1 MEGTGRASGTL
12 GVGRI
17 GRQAGRA
24 AGSRIDALHRTK
36 EARPAIRP
44 MWPGTPRR
52 YRVAMA
58 AWWRRRP
65 PVVQDLLAGGA
76 VAVTWFTAFYLL
88 RQRGWSPREPE
99 TFVVAG
105 LWTAGTLALR
115 RVHPAWVLAVVVV
128 AYPIS
133 YGATLQTEFHL
144 LPVLV
149 AGYTATSTGRV
160 HPVMASVGCM
170 AANLVLSWNDR
181 AAPGGLGPPL
191 GGLGGALGDR
201 PFDWP
206 SVLFIELATVSVVVL
221 GWLMHRE
228 AAISGDLAQRNVELE
243 RLRAVEVQR
252 VVAEE
257 RTRVAR
263 ELHDVVAHH
272 LTAVVIRAQA
282 ADRVRATRPEVAS
295 ESVGWIAETAK
306 EALTAMRTTVRV
318 LRTDGDAAALAPEPT
333 LGELRAVAA
342 RVGQA
347 GLDIELRLP
356 EPLPD
361 LEPQVELAAVRI
373 AQEALTNAMR
383 HAAARR
389 AVVTLRCEADGVV
402 VDINDDGTNGPP
414 SARRRDGTG
423 LIGMQERAAACGG
436 RLRIDSGPLGGW
448 RIRAWLPAR
457 AAWS

>member
-1 MEGTGRASGTL
+1 
-12 GVGRI
+12 
-17 GRQAGRA
+17 
-24 AGSRIDALHRTK
+24 
-36 EARPAIRP
+36 
-44 MWPGTPRR
+44 
-52 YRVAMA
+52 VAD
-58 AWWRRRP
+58 WWRRRP
-65 PVVQDLLAGGA
+65 LVVQDLLAGGA
-76 VAVTWFTAFYLL
+76 FAVAWFTAFQLF

-105 LWTAGTLALR
+105 VWTVGTLALR
-115 RVHPAWVLAVVVV
+115 RVNPAWVLAAVVI
-128 AYPIS
+128 AYPIA

-149 AGYTATSTGRV
+149 AGYTATRTGRV
-160 HPVMASVGCM
+160 HPVVASVGCM
-170 AANLVLSWNDR
+170 AANLVLSWNHDSP
-181 AAPGGLGPPL
+181 PGGF
-191 GGLGGALGDR
+191 GLPLGDR

-221 GWLMHRE
+221 GWLMYRE

-243 RLRAVEVQR
+243 RLRAVEAQR

-257 RTRVAR
+257 RTRIAR

-272 LTAVVIRAQA
+272 LTAVIIRAQA

-295 ESVGWIAETAK
+295 ESIGWIAETAK
-306 EALTAMRTTVRV
+306 EALTAMRSTVRV
-318 LRTDGDAAALAPEPT
+318 LRTDGDGAALEPEPT
-333 LGELRAVAA
+333 LGDLRAIAA
-342 RVGQA
+342 RVGEA
-347 GLDIELRLP
+347 GVDIELCLP

-389 AVVTLRCEADGVV
+389 AVVTLRCAAGRVV
-402 VDINDDGTNGPP
+402 VDIDDDGTSGPP
-414 SARRRDGTG
+414 STRRRDGSG
-423 LIGMQERAAACGG
+423 LVGMQERAAACGG
-436 RLRIDSGPLGGW
+436 RLSIGTSPLGGW

>member
-1 MEGTGRASGTL
+1 M
-12 GVGRI
+12 
-17 GRQAGRA
+17 AGA
-24 AGSRIDALHRTK
+24 
-36 EARPAIRP
+36 
-44 MWPGTPRR
+44 
-52 YRVAMA
+52 
-58 AWWRRRP
+58 
-65 PVVQDLLAGGA
+65 A
-76 VAVTWFTAFYLL
+76 VAVAWFTAFVLF

-105 LWTAGTLALR
+105 VWTAGTIALR
-115 RVHPAWVLAVVVV
+115 RVNPVWVFAVVVV
-128 AYPIS
+128 LYPIA
-133 YGATLQTEFHL
+133 YGVTLQTEFHL

-160 HPVMASVGCM
+160 HPVVASVGCM
-170 AANLVLSWNDR
+170 AANLVLSWNHR
-181 AAPGGLGPPL
+181 LGPAGRTAIPL
-191 GGLGGALGDR
+191 GLGDR

-206 SVLFIELATVSVVVL
+206 SVLFIELATVSVVAL

-228 AAISGDLAQRNVELE
+228 AASSRALAQRNAELE
-243 RLRAVEVQR
+243 RLRAVEAQQ

-257 RTRVAR
+257 RTRIAR

-272 LTAVVIRAQA
+272 LTAVIIRAQA

-306 EALTAMRTTVRV
+306 EALNAMRTTVRV
-318 LRTDGDAAALAPEPT
+318 LRTDGDGADLAPEPT
-333 LGELRAVAA
+333 LGDLRSIAA
-342 RVGQA
+342 RVGEA
-347 GLDIELRLP
+347 GLDIELCLP

-373 AQEALTNAMR
+373 AQEALTNTMR

-389 AVVTLRCEADGVV
+389 AVVTLRCDVNGVV
-402 VDINDDGTNGPP
+402 VDIDDDGTSGAPTD
-414 SARRRDGTG
+414 RRRDGTG
-423 LIGMQERAAACGG
+423 LVGMQERAAACGG
-436 RLRIDSGPLGGW
+436 RLSIGTSPLGGW

>member
-1 MEGTGRASGTL
+1 M
-12 GVGRI
+12 
-17 GRQAGRA
+17 AGLYRA
-24 AGSRIDALHRTK
+24 A
-36 EARPAIRP
+36 
-44 MWPGTPRR
+44 
-52 YRVAMA
+52 VAD
-58 AWWRRRP
+58 WWRRRP

-76 VAVTWFTAFYLL
+76 LAVAWFTAFHLF

-105 LWTAGTLALR
+105 VWTAGTLALR
-115 RVHPAWVLAVVVV
+115 RVHPALVLVVVVV
-128 AYPIS
+128 AYPIA

-160 HPVMASVGCM
+160 HPGVASVGCM
-170 AANLVLSWNDR
+170 AVNLALSWDR
-181 AAPGGLGPPL
+181 RAGPGGLGPPF
-191 GGLGGALGDR
+191 GERPFD

-221 GWLMHRE
+221 GWLMHRQ
-228 AAISGDLAQRNVELE
+228 AAISRDLAERNAELE
-243 RLRAVEVQR
+243 RLRDVEAQQI
-252 VVAEE
+252 VAEE
-257 RTRVAR
+257 RTRIAR

-272 LTAVVIRAQA
+272 LTAVIIRAQA
-282 ADRVRATRPEVAS
+282 ADRVRAARPEVAS
-295 ESVGWIAETAK
+295 ESIGWIAETAK
-306 EALTAMRTTVRV
+306 EALTAMRATVRV
-318 LRTDGDAAALAPEPT
+318 LRTDGDGAGLAPEPT
-333 LGELRAVAA
+333 LGDLRSIAA
-342 RVGQA
+342 RVGEA

-389 AVVTLRCEADGVV
+389 AVVTLRCDDDGVV
-402 VDINDDGTNGPP
+402 VDIDDDGTSGSP
-414 SARRRDGTG
+414 SDRRRDGTG
-423 LIGMQERAAACGG
+423 LVGMQERAAACGG
-436 RLRIDSGPLGGW
+436 SLTIGTSPLGGW

-457 AAWS
+457 AAWA